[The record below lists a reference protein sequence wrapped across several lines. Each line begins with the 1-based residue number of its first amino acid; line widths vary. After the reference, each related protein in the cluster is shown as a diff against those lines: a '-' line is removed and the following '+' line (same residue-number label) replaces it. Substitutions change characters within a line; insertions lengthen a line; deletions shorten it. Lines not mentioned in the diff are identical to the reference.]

1 MIVYPGFDKY
11 FMNECKK
18 QVLYNQW
25 SQKFV
30 FWKVNKSDKP
40 LARLASQNRGLN
52 VFNAW
57 KKGKVKFSVID
68 FGLSFKNW
76 YFSILFYQKFL

>member
-1 MIVYPGFDKY
+1 MNAKNKY
-11 FMNECKK
+11 YIINEAKS
-18 QVLYNQW
+18 LFFE
-25 SQKFV
+25 KF
-30 FWKVNKSDKP
+30 NKSDKP
-40 LARLASQNRGLN
+40 LARLAFQNRGLN

-57 KKGKVKFSVID
+57 KKGKVKFFVID